1 MALKLGQAFKMALKS
16 IGNNMGRSF
25 LTMLGIIIGVASVMT
40 IVSVMMAQNREIMK
54 QFEAMGTNRLE
65 VYAYLYN
72 GSSVFDDLYDYCLYL
87 NEYVQGVTPQGYLN
101 ATVTY
106 GDKNSS
112 SMDYPPQMYLGS
124 DQYAAVNN
132 FQIAKGRDLSKI
144 DIDNYN
150 NVCVMGARAARNFF
164 DFIDPVGQEV
174 RVNGIPFTV
183 IGVYQEKDPNNDYSM
198 DNMILFPYTAARAL
212 GQSVDMSQVYVK
224 CRDSQSLKQAKVM
237 IEGFLTGICGD
248 PNDYTNQKGYFYTYS
263 NDEYTDSLNEQSK
276 AMSMV
281 LGGIAAIS
289 LLVGG
294 IGIMNIM
301 LVTVTER
308 TKEIGIRRAI
318 GAQRKSIVAQ
328 FLIESGTICGIG
340 GIFGILLGT
349 VFTMLGG
356 KLILHFDEILWPSV
370 GITLGAVLFS
380 VFLGILFGMY
390 PAIKA
395 SGLQPVVALRAE

>member
-1 MALKLGQAFKMALKS
+1 MALKS

-112 SMDYPPQMYLGS
+112 SMEYTPQLYLGS
-124 DQYAAVNN
+124 DQYSAVNN
-132 FQIAKGRDLSKI
+132 FQIAQGRDLSKI

-224 CRDSQSLKQAKVM
+224 CRDSQSLKQAKAM
-237 IEGFLTGICGD
+237 IEGFLTDICGD

>member
-87 NEYVQGVTPQGYLN
+87 DEYVQGVTPQGYLN

-294 IGIMNIM
+294 IGI
-301 LVTVTER
+301 
-308 TKEIGIRRAI
+308 
-318 GAQRKSIVAQ
+318 VAQ